1 VTPILNSNDQSTLSS
16 TLRGARPWAK
26 PRAARIAVPFK
37 FLVGLSL
44 ALTLVGLPSRTA
56 LKAQES
62 RKSKVPVIDK
72 IGSGGPSQQAFS
84 GIVKS
89 VDLRG
94 EVLDV
99 DNINGKSTEVFPLKK
114 KVHVVTA
121 DGDKLGL
128 SNLKPGTN
136 VLVYYDQKGDRRTVT
151 RIVVLAGSP
160 EKKKPSPPS

>member
-1 VTPILNSNDQSTLSS
+1 M
-16 TLRGARPWAK
+16 A
-26 PRAARIAVPFK
+26 
-37 FLVGLSL
+37 GLFL
-44 ALTLVGLPSRTA
+44 ALTLLGLPSRTA
-56 LKAQES
+56 LQAQES

-84 GIVKS
+84 GIFKS
-89 VDLRG
+89 VDLRA
-94 EVLDV
+94 EILNV
-99 DNINGKSTEVFPLKK
+99 DNINGKSTEVFPVKK

-136 VLVYYDQKGDRRTVT
+136 ILVYYDQKGDRRTVT
-151 RIVVLAGSP
+151 RIVVLAGAP